1 MNTSG
6 LLIVAKNGFV
16 QDQIIHQMK
25 AGITEKKYLAVVDGI
40 IQRDQGTVRAPIGRP
55 DPNEVERWILPA
67 DKGGFDSVTHY
78 KVLQRYSAGYTLVE
92 VSLETGRTHQIRVHM
107 AYIGHP
113 VTGDHLYNN
122 GDPFLYRKLHG
133 DFRRVEG
140 DGEKSTS
147 PFIERQALHA
157 YHLSFIHPI
166 TGQKLILKAPLP
178 DDMETLINT
187 ICSICP

>member
-67 DKGGFDSVTHY
+67 DKGG
-78 KVLQRYSAGYTLVE
+78 
-92 VSLETGRTHQIRVHM
+92 
-107 AYIGHP
+107 
-113 VTGDHLYNN
+113 
-122 GDPFLYRKLHG
+122 
-133 DFRRVEG
+133 
-140 DGEKSTS
+140 
-147 PFIERQALHA
+147 
-157 YHLSFIHPI
+157 
-166 TGQKLILKAPLP
+166 LILLLTTKSFKGILPVIPL
-178 DDMETLINT
+178 
-187 ICSICP
+187 